1 MSSPE
6 KAASDQRWE
15 CFFCGR
21 IYDEA
26 LGDPEH
32 GIAPGTRFEDIP
44 DDWTCPD
51 CGAGKADYY
60 RV

>member
-1 MSSPE
+1 MSSPDT
-6 KAASDQRWE
+6 AVSAQRWE

-21 IYDEA
+21 VYDEA
-26 LGDPEH
+26 QGDPEH

-51 CGAGKADYY
+51 CGAGKGDYY
-60 RV
+60 RA